1 MTLPALRDWGF
12 SVRTFAGAMLALW
25 IALRMGLDRPYWAMA
40 TAYIVAQPL
49 TGAMRSKA
57 VYRFYGTVLGA
68 VAVLVFIPNLVNA
81 PGLLIAA
88 LSVWIGGCIYFAVLD
103 RTPRSYVFLLA
114 GYSVALIGF
123 PIVDTPGTVWDVV
136 LARVEEITLGI
147 ACTTVVGSIVFPN
160 PLGPALTA
168 RLDSWIRNAADWT
181 IGVLSGG
188 PEDATTAT
196 ARRAVAS
203 DAVEIQTLAT
213 HLAYDTSNLQTA
225 TLPVAILQQR
235 VLLLLPVVSG
245 AAERIRLLREI
256 GGITP
261 RIRAVL
267 DHMIAWIQQGRAAEL
282 SEATALHAEVDA
294 LEPEIDGTADWKAV
308 VLAGLS
314 VRLREL
320 TDLLHDIIALR
331 RQIVTGQPRPAELA
345 FAKAE
350 AVRTLKHRDHVMA
363 LHSALATALAMA
375 IISAF
380 WIRSAWPEGA
390 GAASL
395 AAIAC
400 AFFAAQD
407 DPAPNIIGFLI
418 AAAIALTI
426 DAIYLFAVLPRAHDF
441 EMLVLAFAPAF
452 LVLGALTS
460 MPATARLCGPIT
472 FIAAT
477 QLALSSS
484 YNADFPT
491 YTNSAAAAI
500 IGIGS
505 TAIIIR
511 IVRSVSAEWTAW
523 RLLRHNRIDIANI
536 AANRSPAKLMAFLT
550 LMLDRL
556 SQVVA
561 RLAVSAEGADV
572 AAVLAL
578 ADLRVGVN
586 IINLQRDATALPE
599 QPRSAVRTMLDAI
612 AKHYRRRTL
621 DAADSALLGMIDRA
635 IAGVT
640 QDPAVTT
647 RDLLLQLGGIRR
659 GLFPNAPPY
668 APETVR
674 ESFQPPLARPH
685 DG

>member
-1 MTLPALRDWGF
+1 MRLPALRDWVF
-12 SVRTFAGAMLALW
+12 SVKTFVGAMLALW
-25 IALRMGLDRPYWAMA
+25 IALRVGLDRPYWAMA

-49 TGAMRSKA
+49 AGAMRSKA
-57 VYRFYGTVLGA
+57 AYRFYGTVLGA
-68 VAVLVFIPNLVNA
+68 VAVLVFVPNLVNA
-81 PGLLIAA
+81 PELLIAA
-88 LSVWIGGCIYFAVLD
+88 LSIWIGGCIYFAVLD

-123 PIVDTPGTVWDVV
+123 PIVDAPGTVWDVV

-147 ACTTVVGSIVFPN
+147 ACTTVIGSIVFPN

-181 IGVLSGG
+181 TGVLSGA
-188 PEDATTAT
+188 PEDATTAA
-196 ARRAVAS
+196 ARRGVAG
-203 DAVEIQTLAT
+203 DAVEIGMLAT

-225 TLPVAILQQR
+225 TLPVALLQQR

-256 GGITP
+256 GGVTP
-261 RIRAVL
+261 RLRAVL

-282 SEATALHAEVDA
+282 SEATDLHANIDA
-294 LEPEIDGTADWKAV
+294 LEPEIDATADWKVV
-308 VLAGLS
+308 VLAGLL

-320 TDLLHDIIALR
+320 TDLVHDIMALR
-331 RQIVTGQPRPAELA
+331 RQIAAGQPRLAELN
-345 FAKAE
+345 FARAE
-350 AVRTLKHRDHVMA
+350 TVRTLQHRDHVMA
-363 LHSALATALAMA
+363 LYSALATALAMGV
-375 IISAF
+375 ISAF
-380 WIRSAWPEGA
+380 WIGSAWPEGA

-395 AAIAC
+395 AAVAC

-418 AAAIALTI
+418 AAVIALVI

-441 EMLVLAFAPAF
+441 EMLVLAFAPVF

-460 MPATARLCGPIT
+460 MPATARSCGPIS

-484 YNADFPT
+484 YSADFPT
-491 YTNSAAAAI
+491 YTNSALAAI
-500 IGIGS
+500 IGLGA

-523 RLLRHNRIDIANI
+523 RLLRRNRIDIANI
-536 AANRSPAKLMAFLT
+536 AANRSSAKLTSFVA

-556 SQVVA
+556 SLVVP
-561 RLAVSAEGADV
+561 RLAVSAAGADG
-572 AAVLAL
+572 AAVAAL

-586 IINLQRDATALPE
+586 IINLQRDAATLPE

-612 AKHYRRRTL
+612 AKHYRRRSL
-621 DAADSALLGMIDRA
+621 DWADAALLGMIDRS
-635 IAGVT
+635 IA
-640 QDPAVTT
+640 AVTRDPSTAT
-647 RDLLLQLGGIRR
+647 RELLLALGGIRR

-668 APETVR
+668 APEAVP
-674 ESFQPPLARPH
+674 EFVQQPLARPV
-685 DG
+685 